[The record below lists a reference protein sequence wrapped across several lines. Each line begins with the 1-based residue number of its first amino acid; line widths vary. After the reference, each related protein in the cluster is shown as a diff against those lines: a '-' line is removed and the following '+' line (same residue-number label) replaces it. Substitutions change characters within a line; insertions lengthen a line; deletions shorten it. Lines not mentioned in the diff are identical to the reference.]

1 VWVDE
6 CGFPGCFFDMPS
18 LGRRS
23 CRLRRALPLERT
35 RLRLRCLP
43 VLIALAGCAA
53 AKVVPSADSEALT
66 DLRRQLDAQ
75 SSMVSQQQRRIE
87 ELEVKLAALEAR
99 AQPLAAPAVPA
110 RSTVPATPRVEPRPS
125 LKTIK
130 LGAGRR
136 LRRDSV
142 NPVALAPRLPAT
154 VELREPD
161 EDRLARLDVDPVVA
175 REFDADHAWAEA
187 VQKLNEGRHAD
198 AEVEFLAFVAA
209 YPRHTAADNAL
220 YLAGLV
226 RESRGECGAALP
238 LFESVPLKYPAGD
251 AVPQALLERG
261 RCLRI
266 LGRKDESKAVLMQ
279 LQREHPDAAEA
290 AQGKMLLQ
298 E

>member
-1 VWVDE
+1 
-6 CGFPGCFFDMPS
+6 
-18 LGRRS
+18 
-23 CRLRRALPLERT
+23 
-35 RLRLRCLP
+35 
-43 VLIALAGCAA
+43 
-53 AKVVPSADSEALT
+53 
-66 DLRRQLDAQ
+66 
-75 SSMVSQQQRRIE
+75 
-87 ELEVKLAALEAR
+87 
-99 AQPLAAPAVPA
+99 
-110 RSTVPATPRVEPRPS
+110 

-136 LRRDSV
+136 LRRDSA

-161 EDRLARLDVDPVVA
+161 DDRLARLDVDPAVA

-187 VQKLNEGRHAD
+187 VQKLNHGKHAE
-198 AEVEFLAFVAA
+198 AETDFLAFVAA

-226 RESRGECGAALP
+226 RESRGDCASALP

-266 LGRKDESKAVLMQ
+266 LGRKDESKAILMQ
-279 LQREHPDAAEA
+279 LQREHPEAAET
-290 AQGKMLLQ
+290 AQGKLLLQ

>member
-1 VWVDE
+1 
-6 CGFPGCFFDMPS
+6 M
-18 LGRRS
+18 
-23 CRLRRALPLERT
+23 
-35 RLRLRCLP
+35 
-43 VLIALAGCAA
+43 
-53 AKVVPSADSEALT
+53 PSADAEALT
-66 DLRRQLDAQ
+66 EMRRQLDAQ
-75 SSMVSQQQRRIE
+75 STVVAQQQRRIE

-99 AQPLAAPAVPA
+99 PKQAPPPA
-110 RSTVPATPRVEPRPS
+110 RSSTPAAPHSEPRPS
-125 LKTIK
+125 LKSVK

-154 VELREPD
+154 MELREPD
-161 EDRLARLDVDPVVA
+161 EDRMARLDVDPLTA
-175 REFDADHAWAEA
+175 SEFDADHAWALA
-187 VQKLNEGRHAD
+187 VQELNLGRHVE
-198 AEVEFLAFVAA
+198 AERDFLAFVAA
-209 YPRHTAADNAL
+209 HPRHTAADNAL

-226 RESRGECGAALP
+226 RESRGDCATALP

-266 LGRKDESKAVLMQ
+266 VGRMDESKAVLMQ

-290 AQGKMLLQ
+290 VQGKQLLR

>member
-1 VWVDE
+1 
-6 CGFPGCFFDMPS
+6 
-18 LGRRS
+18 
-23 CRLRRALPLERT
+23 
-35 RLRLRCLP
+35 LRLSCLP
-43 VLIALAGCAA
+43 ALLALAAGCAA
-53 AKVVPSADSEALT
+53 APVKPSADSEALT
-66 DLRRQLDAQ
+66 ELRRQLDAQ
-75 SSMVSQQQRRIE
+75 SAVVAQQQRRIE

-99 AQPLAAPAVPA
+99 ALPRLAPAVPA
-110 RSTVPATPRVEPRPS
+110 RSSVPATPRVDPRPP

-136 LRRDSV
+136 LLRDSA
-142 NPVALAPRLPAT
+142 NPVALAPRLAAT

-161 EDRLARLDVDPVVA
+161 DDRLARLDVDPAVA

-187 VQKLNEGRHAD
+187 VQKLNQGRHAE
-198 AEVEFLAFVAA
+198 AETDFLAFVAA

-226 RESRGECGAALP
+226 RESRGDCASALP

-279 LQREHPDAAEA
+279 LQREHPEAAET
-290 AQGKMLLQ
+290 AQGKLLLQ